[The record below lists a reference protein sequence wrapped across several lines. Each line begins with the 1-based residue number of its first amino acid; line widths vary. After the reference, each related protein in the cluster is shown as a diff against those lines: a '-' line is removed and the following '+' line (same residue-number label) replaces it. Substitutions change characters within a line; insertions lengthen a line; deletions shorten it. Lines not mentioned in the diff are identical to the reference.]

1 MNTTP
6 RRVLRPLALAASLGL
21 GLGLAAS
28 PTFAQSAGAKADR
41 AQQAMA
47 QLEQRF
53 KNADANGDGQLTKE
67 EAKGKMPRVYQHFDE
82 IDTGKKGY
90 LTLDD
95 IKQFGAQAMAQRKGA
110 Q

>member
-1 MNTTP
+1 MNTTT
-6 RRVLRPLALAASLGL
+6 RRALRPLALAALLGL
-21 GLGLAAS
+21 GLGTLPA
-28 PTFAQSAGAKADR
+28 FAQNAGSKAER

-53 KNADANGDGQLTKE
+53 KSADANGDGQLTKE

-82 IDTGKKGY
+82 IDTAKKGF

-95 IKQFGAQAMAQRKGA
+95 LKQFGAQAMAQRKGA